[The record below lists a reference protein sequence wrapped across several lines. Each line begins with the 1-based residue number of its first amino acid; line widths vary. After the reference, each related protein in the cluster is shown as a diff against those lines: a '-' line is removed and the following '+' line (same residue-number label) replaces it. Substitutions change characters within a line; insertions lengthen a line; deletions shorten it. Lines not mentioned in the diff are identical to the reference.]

1 MILITGGCCQGKL
14 AWAASQFDLQESEIA
29 DGASCSMEQFCE
41 GTSQSVRA
49 LNHFHLLIRRWLEQG
64 EDAQLRTKEL
74 LLANPGIVII
84 TDEIGCGIVPTDP
97 FEREYREVHGRI
109 CCRLAQEADAVI
121 RVICGI
127 GSWIKGEPK
136 VFMIRVIRHGQTF
149 GNTQRR
155 FLGRTDEPLW
165 EGGKRVLEDLREQ
178 GVWGEVAEN
187 ALFSSPM
194 LRCLQTAAILFPGKE
209 PTLLPGMIECD
220 FGIMENKNHEELDGD
235 PRYQAWIDSEGR
247 GPFPDGE
254 SLEDFS
260 ARTVDA
266 YEQMLEIMDCRGITE
281 AALIC
286 HGGSLMSIMDVLGV
300 PHRDYFS
307 GLKENGCGY
316 IVRTDYNLWKTGKKT
331 CVVVEE
337 IGRVPG
343 QLLDEVT

>member
-14 AWAASQFDLQESEIA
+14 DWAVKQFELQKEEIA
-29 DGASCSMEQFCE
+29 DGAQRMDMRNIPEI
-41 GTSQSVRA
+41 RA
-49 LNHFHLLIRRWLEQG
+49 LNHFHLLVRQLLERG
-64 EDAQLRTKEL
+64 VDAVSYTEEL
-74 LLANPGIVII
+74 LHANPGMVII
-84 TDEIGCGIVPTDP
+84 TDEIGSGIVPTES
-97 FEREYREVHGRI
+97 FEREYRELHGRI
-109 CCRLAQEADAVI
+109 CCRLAQEADAVV
-121 RVICGI
+121 RVFCGI
-127 GSWIKGEPK
+127 GTWIKGEPK
-136 VFMIRVIRHGQTF
+136 VFTIRLIRHGQTF

-165 EGGKRVLEDLREQ
+165 EGGIRELQEMKKR
-178 GVWGEVAEN
+178 GVWGEAAEN

-194 LRCLQTAAILFPGKE
+194 LRCRQTAQILFPGVE
-209 PTLLPGMIECD
+209 PTLLPDMIECD

-247 GPFPDGE
+247 GPFPEGE
-254 SLEDFS
+254 SLEGFA
-260 ARTVDA
+260 ARTVSA
-266 YEQMLEIMDCRGITE
+266 YGEMLEIMDRRGITE
-281 AALIC
+281 AALVC

-316 IVRTDYNLWKTGKKT
+316 IVRTDYNLWKTGRKT

-337 IGRVPG
+337 IGRVPM